1 MAWHSPRMLAYRHAF
16 HAGNHAD
23 VLKHAI
29 LVGVLQHMNLKAKGY
44 RVIDTHA
51 GAGAYALGGRLS
63 QMKREY
69 DSGIARLWPRAD
81 LPPLVSAYVEQ
92 VRAFNGDGA
101 LRQYPGSP
109 ALAHQLMREQDQLR
123 LFELHAT
130 DHAQL
135 AGRMRGDT
143 RVEVRPADGFGVLKA
158 QLPPPTRRGLLL
170 IDPSYEIKTDY
181 VRVLGA
187 LREALTRFAECTV
200 VIWLPQLALLDAAKL
215 PQRLKAAAT
224 SSAPK
229 GWLLARLSVAHPKE
243 RGFGMLGSLVFVAN
257 PPHTLAPALRKS
269 LPWLASHLADDESAA
284 GWACESSG

>member
-1 MAWHSPRMLAYRHAF
+1 MLAYRHAF

-92 VRAFNGDGA
+92 VRAYNGDGA

-123 LFELHAT
+123 LFELRLR
-130 DHAQL
+130 HAQL

-143 RVEVRPADGFGVLKA
+143 GAARRRLRRAEPNCRRRPPRAA
-158 QLPPPTRRGLLL
+158 NH
-170 IDPSYEIKTDY
+170 PSYESDDTACWA
-181 VRVLGA
+181 R
-187 LREALTRFAECTV
+187 C
-200 VIWLPQLALLDAAKL
+200 AK
-215 PQRLKAAAT
+215 P
-224 SSAPK
+224 
-229 GWLLARLSVAHPKE
+229 
-243 RGFGMLGSLVFVAN
+243 
-257 PPHTLAPALRKS
+257 
-269 LPWLASHLADDESAA
+269 
-284 GWACESSG
+284 